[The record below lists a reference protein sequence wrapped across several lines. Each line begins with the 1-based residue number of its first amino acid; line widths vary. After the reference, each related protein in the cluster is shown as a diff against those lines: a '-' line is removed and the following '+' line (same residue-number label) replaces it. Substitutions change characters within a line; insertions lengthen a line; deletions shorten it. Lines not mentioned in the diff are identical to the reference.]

1 MKRLL
6 IIGQGKVG
14 AALASGARGAG
25 VRVRTMS
32 ARAVLVGAP
41 SPRADLVVV
50 ASRDGDVVRIASEL
64 ARRSRLPGAVVHC
77 AGALGPEALAP
88 LAQVGVAVAA
98 AHPLVSFSGARSTS
112 VAGAALVIEGAG
124 GRHHRARA
132 GSRLGCTWCPLVVER
147 LDRAKYHAAAA
158 LVANGA
164 AALAAVGARWLSSS
178 GVPAERASA
187 MLGALL
193 ASVAANVAALGPA
206 RALSGPVRRGD
217 ASTIARHLAALSSDP
232 EATALYRSLV
242 QVQLGLTRA
251 LTNADEP
258 GVESR
263 SDADISRL
271 LETLDFL

>member
-124 GRHHRARA
+124 AAITGARWLA
-132 GSRLGCTWCPLVVER
+132 ARLHMVPLVVER